1 MEMGEPTI
9 TVIVPAYNAEKF
21 LPLCLDA
28 ILSSTRQPDEII
40 VVDDLS
46 TDGTAAIARSKGA
59 MVLETGR
66 RSGPGAARNLAA
78 QRATGDVLFLVDAD
92 VVVDRNAVAYVAEN
106 FAGSAGIAAVFG
118 SYDDAPS
125 EVNFVSQ
132 YKNLHHHYVHQRA
145 SSEASTFWAGC
156 GAVLRSVFI
165 EAGGFDVVRYAVPS
179 IEDIE
184 LGHRIIR
191 RGYRIVI
198 DKRLQGKHLK
208 KWTLW
213 SLVRTDVLCRALPW
227 CRLIFESQGMPGDLN
242 LKLSDRV
249 SSVLVC
255 LLALML
261 PLAFYST
268 AARVMIPVLIAG
280 VIFANR
286 DLYRFFLKRRG
297 ALFVVRAVPLHAFY
311 YLYSA
316 VTFGFCWIRHKA
328 NPAPKA
334 DMP

>member
-1 MEMGEPTI
+1 MGEPKI
-9 TVIVPAYNAEKF
+9 SVIVPAYNAERF

-28 ILSSTRQPDEII
+28 ILASTRRPHEII

-46 TDGTAAIARSKGA
+46 TDRTAEIARGRGA
-59 MVLETGR
+59 AVLETGR

-92 VVVDRNAVAYVAEN
+92 VVVDRRAVAYVAEN
-106 FAGSAGIAAVFG
+106 FTGDSGIAAVFG
-118 SYDDAPS
+118 SYDDEPS
-125 EVNFVSQ
+125 EENFVSQ

-145 SSEASTFWAGC
+145 NSEASTFWAGC

-165 EAGGFDVVRYAVPS
+165 EAGGFDVEKYAVPS

-184 LGHRIIR
+184 LGHRLIR

-213 SLVRTDVLCRALPW
+213 SLVKTDVFCRAVPW
-227 CRLIFESQGMPGDLN
+227 CRLIFASQGMPKDLN

-255 LLALML
+255 LLVLML
-261 PLAFYST
+261 PLSLFST
-268 AARVMIPVLIAG
+268 AALVMVPVLIAG
-280 VIFANR
+280 IIIANR

-297 ALFVVRAVPLHAFY
+297 ALFVLRAIPLHALY

-316 VTFGFCWIRHKA
+316 VTFGLCWIRHKA
-328 NPAPKA
+328 ELRPEADAP
-334 DMP
+334 